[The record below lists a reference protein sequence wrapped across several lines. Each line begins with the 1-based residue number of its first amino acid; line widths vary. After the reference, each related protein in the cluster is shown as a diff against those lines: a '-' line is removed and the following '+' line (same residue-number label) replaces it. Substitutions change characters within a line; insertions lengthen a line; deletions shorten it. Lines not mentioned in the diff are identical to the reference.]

1 MGLKKILQYTFASK
15 KSPKTDF
22 PNFRLEEQQI
32 FITSYDNVIFF
43 EICSLFSIGEH
54 PLMTFNSTT
63 LKYLINE
70 YTRLT
75 IQCFA
80 LSFDKS

>member
-1 MGLKKILQYTFASK
+1 MYGMFSRVYRVCQRNYNTERPQNWQFSK
-15 KSPKTDF
+15 G
-22 PNFRLEEQQI
+22 
-32 FITSYDNVIFF
+32 VFF
-43 EICSLFSIGEH
+43 SEG
-54 PLMTFNSTT
+54 T
-63 LKYLINE
+63 LRYLINE

>member
-1 MGLKKILQYTFASK
+1 MQIWSSIQTQNSGISKESDKKPIYYYQV
-15 KSPKTDF
+15 SP
-22 PNFRLEEQQI
+22 
-32 FITSYDNVIFF
+32 
-43 EICSLFSIGEH
+43 
-54 PLMTFNSTT
+54 T
-63 LKYLINE
+63 LRYLINE